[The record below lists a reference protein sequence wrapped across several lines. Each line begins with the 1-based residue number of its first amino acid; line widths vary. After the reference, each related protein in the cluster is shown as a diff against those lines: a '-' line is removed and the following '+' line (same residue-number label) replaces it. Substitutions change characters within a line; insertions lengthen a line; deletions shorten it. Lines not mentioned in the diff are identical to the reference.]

1 MSMIRGSVVKRKN
14 LTTKLNESK
23 LYRDTKENGMMG
35 KEKRNNWVTKVSFVI
50 AALVRSKRLFD

>member
-50 AALVRSKRLFD
+50 AALV